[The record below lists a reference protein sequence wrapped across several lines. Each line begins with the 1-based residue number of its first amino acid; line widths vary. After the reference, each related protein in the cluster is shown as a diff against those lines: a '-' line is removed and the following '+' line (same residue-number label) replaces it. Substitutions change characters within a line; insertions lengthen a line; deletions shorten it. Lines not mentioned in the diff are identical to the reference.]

1 EHDLAKV
8 GVASS
13 SLVFRSSRWLSSAV
27 TKYQSVPV
35 SFSTGCRGTQKIRIA
50 SFWGVP
56 GEKLVPKAEEG

>member
-1 EHDLAKV
+1 M
-8 GVASS
+8 
-13 SLVFRSSRWLSSAV
+13 

-35 SFSTGCRGTQKIRIA
+35 SFSTGCRCRGTQKIRIA